1 MPVGQSLRKPLYHCF
16 SSCSLNS
23 VLLTRSSSISGASL
37 LLCLPMAAPG
47 EENPHWWSSQP
58 SSSSLADPTS
68 FLSSL
73 DVIQLADGCPCRAA
87 VVALGMWLEML
98 ELALGQPP
106 RQPAAPP
113 HLLGS
118 FWAAGKHSKSS

>member
-47 EENPHWWSSQP
+47 KENPLQAEEGWFSSQALLHPGSWLIPHP
-58 SSSSLADPTS
+58 S
-68 FLSSL
+68 F
-73 DVIQLADGCPCRAA
+73 PC
-87 VVALGMWLEML
+87 
-98 ELALGQPP
+98 
-106 RQPAAPP
+106 
-113 HLLGS
+113 
-118 FWAAGKHSKSS
+118 

>member
-47 EENPHWWSSQP
+47 RENAQLLHTGHGKGWYSQV
-58 SSSSLADPTS
+58 LLHPTCL
-68 FLSSL
+68 F
-73 DVIQLADGCPCRAA
+73 P
-87 VVALGMWLEML
+87 ML
-98 ELALGQPP
+98 EPI
-106 RQPAAPP
+106 
-113 HLLGS
+113 HLVGGCSCTVKCRDSNCVTGDRLD
-118 FWAAGKHSKSS
+118 AHA

>member
-47 EENPHWWSSQP
+47 RENTRLLHTGYREGWCSQAFLHPGSRLTLHASFPH
-58 SSSSLADPTS
+58 
-68 FLSSL
+68 
-73 DVIQLADGCPCRAA
+73 
-87 VVALGMWLEML
+87 
-98 ELALGQPP
+98 
-106 RQPAAPP
+106 
-113 HLLGS
+113 
-118 FWAAGKHSKSS
+118 